1 MSNNENINIKLAIIG
16 SVGVGKSSII
26 NRFIKDEFDTK
37 INSTLGANYSK
48 KNMIINDKNIT
59 LDIWDTAG
67 QEKFHSMGRHFY
79 ANSHIIII
87 VYDINRT
94 SFEDIKTHWY
104 NDILEYAEK
113 YKVLGFVGN
122 KYDLYDNQ
130 DIEEIDDNTI
140 KDFIDAISWENDNPI
155 INMKVSAKTGVN
167 VARLFQKLV
176 YKYLEKEYHILI
188 KNETFQRSDSFNLS
202 ETKIKKKD
210 MKKCC

>member
-1 MSNNENINIKLAIIG
+1 
-16 SVGVGKSSII
+16 
-26 NRFIKDEFDTK
+26 
-37 INSTLGANYSK
+37 
-48 KNMIINDKNIT
+48 MIINDKNIT

-87 VYDINRT
+87 VYDITNRS

-202 ETKIKKKD
+202 EKKIKKKD